1 MYKLGMNLGTMY
13 ANAIKAMQ
21 DLQRETLKLQ
31 QKEMNGNM
39 LTIKGIEKL
48 FRQDIGEWRIAG
60 VETHKNTYII
70 LLRKPNGEKH
80 QINIER
86 NPIGDN
92 EYEMWMWKGDPINDP
107 ANCVPERLMLTRDM
121 LKTMDHAL
129 TRMNLLM
136 M

>member
-1 MYKLGMNLGTMY
+1 MFKIGMNPNQIY
-13 ANAIKAMQ
+13 AQALQAMQ
-21 DLQRETLKLQ
+21 ELERETLKLQ
-31 QKEMNGNM
+31 KENNM

-48 FRQDIGEWRIAG
+48 FRKDVGQWRISG
-60 VETHKNTYII
+60 IETHKSTYII

-86 NPIGDN
+86 NPIGM
-92 EYEMWMWKGDPINDP
+92 EYEMWCWKDNLVNKTNPI
-107 ANCVPERLMLTRDM
+107 PERLMLTKDM
-121 LKTMDHAL
+121 LRTMDNAL

>member
-1 MYKLGMNLGTMY
+1 
-13 ANAIKAMQ
+13 
-21 DLQRETLKLQ
+21 
-31 QKEMNGNM
+31 M

-48 FRQDIGEWRIAG
+48 FRQDIGEWRIG
-60 VETHKNTYII
+60 GIETHKNTYII

-80 QINIER
+80 QIHIER
-86 NPIGDN
+86 NPIGA

-107 ANCVPERLMLTRDM
+107 ANCVPERLMLTPDM
-121 LKTMDHAL
+121 LRTREHCI